1 MLHLLST
8 LVPLGM
14 DSEFNQ
20 AISFHQNG
28 ELTKAA
34 SIYRT
39 ILSKYPNHVDSLVNL
54 SAIVYNQNPQESLN
68 LLRKARQVDPDN
80 GSVHFNLGNL
90 LQRHGFREKAIREF
104 REVIRLQPQN
114 GEAYFRL
121 GNLFSETGRL
131 DDSLFCYQK
140 AFQLKPDDVRVL
152 NNLTEV
158 LNRQGKYEEAEEMA
172 KKTLELN
179 PNLVEAH
186 GNLGN
191 VYKRQGNYEKAES
204 HFKEALKLEPDQA
217 KVLYHLGATLL
228 FSNRH
233 KEAAEHLKRAVE
245 IDPEFYQSHSSFV
258 YALNYI
264 EEPSQQEIFE
274 EHKQWGVQHSVGV
287 QEEGWPWIE
296 RNPDKK
302 LRVGFLSPDFRAH
315 VVALFIQQL
324 FKNYNKEQFEFYGY
338 AEVEN
343 PDVYTSK
350 FMKLLDGWR
359 STIGVSDQEVYQTIK
374 NDQVDILIDLAGH
387 TAGNRLKIFSMKP
400 APIQVSYLGYIN
412 TTGLRE
418 IDYRFCDAFVN
429 PSETQ
434 DYYTEKLVYLPG
446 SFTCY
451 EPIDPSPAVNET
463 PALANGYITFGCF
476 NNTNKLTPG
485 TIKVWSSLLKDIP
498 ASKLLLKS
506 SHLNDQKTIERFKV
520 QFLEQGVDEK
530 QLLFEGSSEIYDYMA
545 TYNKIDIALDPFPH
559 NGGTTS
565 HDVLWM
571 GVPLIALE
579 GDRYVSRFG
588 VSILNN
594 LGYPEW
600 IASDEKEY
608 INKAKGLASDIM
620 LLNTIRLGL
629 REKIKTS
636 PLCDGV
642 TFSRNF
648 ELVLQSLWK
657 EFCK

>member
-1 MLHLLST
+1 
-8 LVPLGM
+8 M
-14 DSEFNQ
+14 DTEFRE
-20 AISFHQNG
+20 AISFHEKG

-34 SIYRT
+34 SIYRD
-39 ILSKYPNHVDSLVNL
+39 ILNKYPTHIDSLVNL
-54 SAIVYNQNPQESLN
+54 SAIVYNKNPQESLN
-68 LLRKARQVDPDN
+68 LLRTARKIDPDN

-90 LQRHGFREKAIREF
+90 LQRHGFRQKAIQEF

-114 GEAYFRL
+114 AEAYFRL
-121 GNLFSETGRL
+121 GVLFSEGGKL
-131 DDSLFCYQK
+131 SDALFCYQK
-140 AFQLKPDDVRVL
+140 AFQLKPGDVRIL

-158 LNRQGKYEEAEEMA
+158 LNRQGKYEEAELMA

-179 PNLVEAH
+179 PDLVEAH

-191 VYKRQGNYEKAES
+191 VYKKQGNYKKAEA
-204 HFKEALKLEPDQA
+204 HFKEALKLDPKQA

-233 KEAAEHLKRAVE
+233 KEAAEHLRGAVE
-245 IDPEFYQSHSSFV
+245 IDPEFYQSHSSLV

-264 EEPSQQEIFE
+264 EEPSQQEVFE
-274 EHKQWGVQHSVGV
+274 EHKQWGEQHSLGV

-296 RNPDKK
+296 RTPERKI
-302 LRVGFLSPDFRAH
+302 RVGFVSPDFKAH

-324 FKNYNKEQFEFYGY
+324 FKNYDKSQFEFYGY

-343 PDVYTSK
+343 PDGYTST
-350 FMKLLDGWR
+350 FMGLLDGWR
-359 STIGVSDQEVYQTIK
+359 STIGVPDQEVYQTIK
-374 NDQVDILIDLAGH
+374 NDQIDILIDLAGH
-387 TAGNRLKIFSMKP
+387 TAGNRLKILSMKP

-412 TTGLRE
+412 TTGLNE
-418 IDYRFCDAFVN
+418 IDYRFCDAYVN
-429 PSETQ
+429 PPETQ
-434 DYYTEKLVYLPG
+434 QYYTEELIHLPD

-451 EPIDPSPAVNET
+451 EPIDPSPPVAET
-463 PALANGYITFGCF
+463 PGLTNGYITFGCF

-485 TIKVWSSLLKDIP
+485 TIRVWSELLKQLP
-498 ASKLLLKS
+498 SAKLLLKS
-506 SHLNDQKTIERFKV
+506 SHLNDPLTIERFKA
-520 QFLEQGVDEK
+520 QFLNQGVNEE
-530 QLLFEGSSEIYDYMA
+530 QLVFEGSSEIYDYLA

-571 GVPLIALE
+571 GVPMISLE

-600 IASDEKEY
+600 VASSEKEY
-608 INKAKGLASDIM
+608 INKAIALASDTD

-629 REKIKTS
+629 REKMRAS

-642 TFSRNF
+642 QFSRNF
-648 ELVLQSLWK
+648 EQTLKSIWK
-657 EFCK
+657 EFCKKNTL

>member
-1 MLHLLST
+1 
-8 LVPLGM
+8 M
-14 DSEFNQ
+14 DIEFRQ
-20 AISFHQNG
+20 AILLHEKG
-28 ELTKAA
+28 ELSKAA
-34 SIYRT
+34 SIYRD
-39 ILSKYPNHVDSLVNL
+39 ILNKYPTHIDSLVNL
-54 SAIVYNQNPQESLN
+54 SAIVYNKNPQESLN
-68 LLRKARQVDPDN
+68 LLRTARKIDPDN

-90 LQRHGFREKAIREF
+90 LQRHGFRQKAIQEF

-114 GEAYFRL
+114 AEAYFRL
-121 GNLFSETGRL
+121 GVLFSEGGKL
-131 DDSLFCYQK
+131 SDALFCYQK
-140 AFQLKPDDVRVL
+140 AFDLKPGDVRIL

-158 LNRQGKYEEAEEMA
+158 LNRQGKYEEAELMA

-191 VYKRQGNYEKAES
+191 VYKKQGNYEKAEA
-204 HFKEALKLEPDQA
+204 HFKEALKLDPKQA

-233 KEAAEHLKRAVE
+233 KEAAEHLRGAVE
-245 IDPEFYQSHSSFV
+245 VDPEFYQSHSSLV

-264 EEPSQQEIFE
+264 EEPSQKEIFE
-274 EHKQWGVQHSVGV
+274 EHKQWGVQHSLGV

-296 RNPDKK
+296 RAPEKK
-302 LRVGFLSPDFRAH
+302 IRVGFVSPDFKAH

-324 FKNYNKEQFEFYGY
+324 FKNYDKSQFEFYGY

-343 PDVYTSK
+343 PDGYTST
-350 FMKLLDGWR
+350 FMSLLDGWR

-374 NDQVDILIDLAGH
+374 NDQIDILIDLAGH

-400 APIQVSYLGYIN
+400 APVQVSYLGYIN
-412 TTGLRE
+412 TTGLKE

-434 DYYTEKLVYLPG
+434 QYYTEQLIHLPN

-451 EPIDPSPAVNET
+451 EPIDPSPAVSET
-463 PALANGYITFGCF
+463 PGLASGHITFGCF

-485 TIKVWSSLLKDIP
+485 TIRVWSELLKQLP
-498 ASKLLLKS
+498 SSKLLLKS
-506 SHLNDQKTIERFKV
+506 SHLNDKQTIARFRD
-520 QFLEQGVDEK
+520 QFMSRGIHKEQLVFK
-530 QLLFEGSSEIYDYMA
+530 GSSEIHDYLA

-571 GVPLIALE
+571 GVPMITLE

-600 IASDEKEY
+600 IASNEKEY
-608 INKAKGLASDIM
+608 INKAIALASDVE
-620 LLNTIRLGL
+620 LLNTIRMGL
-629 REKIKTS
+629 RQKMKAS

-642 TFSRNF
+642 AFSRNF
-648 ELVLQSLWK
+648 ENTLRSLWK
-657 EFCK
+657 KFCTKSTL